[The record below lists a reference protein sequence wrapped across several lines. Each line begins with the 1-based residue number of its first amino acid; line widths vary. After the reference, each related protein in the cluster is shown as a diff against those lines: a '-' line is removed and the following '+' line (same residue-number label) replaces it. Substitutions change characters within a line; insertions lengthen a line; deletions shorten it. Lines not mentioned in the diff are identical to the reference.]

1 MNTDAQIEEL
11 EELLSQLSVP
21 PSIVL
26 SDGRLVRWVTVTT
39 AVVVISALC
48 FAFMP
53 FLAAYA
59 SLLTSVKINAA
70 PISVPVAAAAPA
82 APVVEVVARD
92 TVQPTDGLCRV
103 ALTDLNQATAR
114 VTELVALRRSIEDV
128 PIVASSDPVPRPRVR
143 TTRVRAKHIEA
154 AGTLNH
160 VAEKESTEPAQP
172 TPFFER
178 LFGAQPKQL

>member
-1 MNTDAQIEEL
+1 M
-11 EELLSQLSVP
+11 
-21 PSIVL
+21 
-26 SDGRLVRWVTVTT
+26 VRWVTVTT

-70 PISVPVAAAAPA
+70 PISVPVAATAPVATPA
-82 APVVEVVARD
+82 APIVKVVARE
-92 TVQPTDGLCRV
+92 TVQPADGLCRV
-103 ALTDLNQATAR
+103 GLTDLNQATAR
-114 VTELVALRRSIEDV
+114 VTELVALRRSIEDI

-143 TTRVRAKHIEA
+143 TTRVRAKHIETA
-154 AGTLNH
+154 RTLNH

-178 LFGAQPKQL
+178 LFGAQPNQL